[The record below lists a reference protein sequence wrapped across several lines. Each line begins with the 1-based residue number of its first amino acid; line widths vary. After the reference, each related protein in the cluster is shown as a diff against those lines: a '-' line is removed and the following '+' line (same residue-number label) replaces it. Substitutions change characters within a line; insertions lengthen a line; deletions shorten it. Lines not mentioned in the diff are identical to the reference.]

1 MNAANGETNEPTT
14 PIKEPGENSK
24 YEYVQV
30 QALTILYSLNPA
42 FHHEPIEYLSLLTF
56 RRVHVSTRD
65 FRKDCTFPI
74 VLVSDSTC
82 KDGLV

>member
-30 QALTILYSLNPA
+30 QALTILY
-42 FHHEPIEYLSLLTF
+42 
-56 RRVHVSTRD
+56 
-65 FRKDCTFPI
+65 
-74 VLVSDSTC
+74 
-82 KDGLV
+82 

>member
-30 QALTILYSLNPA
+30 QALTILYSLNPV
-42 FHHEPIEYLSLLTF
+42 FHHEPIEPFFADLQ
-56 RRVHVSTRD
+56 
-65 FRKDCTFPI
+65 
-74 VLVSDSTC
+74 TC
-82 KDGLV
+82 ARFHEGF